1 MNMSQAVSK
10 MLKGSGVKFVFGI
23 PGGGSSADLINT
35 SEDEGIPFILTQ
47 HETSAAI
54 MAGVVGDVTGVPG
67 VCLSTLGPGAL
78 NLCNGLAQA
87 TLDRSPVVAF
97 TDRYGSEL
105 VDLAYRQKIVHGD
118 LFKPFT
124 KLSAGLTKANW
135 SEILARGFRMANTPR
150 KGSVHIDFPNDLS
163 QSAVSGEGNPVGP
176 VEFWPEVNAKRLTS
190 GLERICKAKRPVVI
204 VGLGIGAAK
213 PEVYSQLKRFV
224 EKFNIPVFKTAK
236 VKGSLPDTHPWS
248 LGVFMG
254 GNLEQPVIEKSDL
267 LIVIGLDPVELLP
280 KKWSYR
286 QPIVYIDM
294 VPNTEE
300 SYHADIELVGEIGS
314 TLQRLNDESLDGE
327 SDWQSEEVRSY
338 RENTKAVLTFKVDG
352 LSAVQVI
359 HTTREAT
366 PKEALLTIDVGANK
380 LLVIELWDAYMPGSF
395 FMSNGLATMGYAL
408 PAALA
413 LQLLHPDRKVV
424 SLCGDGGFM
433 MRLPELAT
441 AMRYKLPIVIVVFSD
456 GRLSLIDVKEL
467 KKGYPMPRGTDFTR
481 PNYCDL
487 GKSFGIPTW
496 SAGTDE
502 ELRGAL
508 IAAFNSNDDLP
519 KLIEA
524 RIDPS
529 SYPRQFDAV
538 REL

>member
-10 MLKGSGVKFVFGI
+10 MLKGSGVRFIFGI

-97 TDRYGSEL
+97 TDRYGAEL

-124 KLSAGLTKANW
+124 KLSVGLTKTNW
-135 SEILARGFRMANTPR
+135 SEMLARGFRMANTPR
-150 KGSVHIDFPNDLS
+150 KGAVHIDFPNDLS
-163 QSAVSGEGNPVGP
+163 QSAVSWQGNHLGR
-176 VEFWPEVNAKRLTS
+176 EESWPEVNAKRLKS
-190 GLERICKAKRPVVI
+190 GLERICRAKRPVVI
-204 VGLGIGAAK
+204 VGLGIAAAK
-213 PEVYSQLKRFV
+213 PEAYGGLTRFV
-224 EKFNIPVFKTAK
+224 ERFHVPVFKTAK
-236 VKGSLPDTHPWS
+236 AKGSLPDNHPWS

-300 SYHADIELVGEIGS
+300 NYHADIELVGEIAS
-314 TLQRLNDESLDGE
+314 TLMRLNDEGLDGQ

-338 RENTKAVLTFKVDG
+338 RENTRGVLIFKVGG
-352 LSAVQVI
+352 LSAIQVI
-359 HTTREAT
+359 DTTRELT
-366 PKEALLTIDVGANK
+366 PEEALLTIDVGANK
-380 LLVIELWDAYMPGSF
+380 LLAIELWDAYTPGSF

-413 LQLLHPDRKVV
+413 LQLLHPERKVV
-424 SLCGDGGFM
+424 TLCGDGGFM

-441 AMRYKLPIVIVVFSD
+441 AVRYRLPIVIVVFSD

-467 KKGYPMPRGTDFTR
+467 KKGYPVPRGTDFTR
-481 PNYCDL
+481 PSYCGL
-487 GKSFGIPTW
+487 GKSFGIPAW
-496 SAGTDE
+496 SVGTDR
-502 ELRGAL
+502 ELREAL
-508 IAAFNSNDDLP
+508 IAAFASNDGLP

-529 SYPRQFDAV
+529 SYPQQFDAV

>member
-1 MNMSQAVSK
+1 MNMSEAVSK
-10 MLKGSGVKFVFGI
+10 TLKNSGVKFMFGL

-35 SEDEGIPFILTQ
+35 SEDEGIRFILTQ

-87 TLDRSPVVAF
+87 TLDRSPVLAF

-105 VDLAYRQKIVHGD
+105 VDLAYRQKINHRD
-118 LFKPFT
+118 LFKPIT
-124 KLSAGLTKANW
+124 KLSFGLTKSNW
-135 SEILARGFRMANTPR
+135 SHMLARGLRVANTPR

-163 QSAVSGEGNPVGP
+163 QAAVSGFGNAVGP
-176 VEFWPEVNAKRLTS
+176 EECWPAVDAGRLKR
-190 GLERICKAKRPVVI
+190 GCERIRGAKRPLLI
-204 VGLGIGAAK
+204 AGLGITAAK
-213 PEVYSQLKRFV
+213 REVYGHLKDV
-224 EKFNIPVFKTAK
+224 AEKLHIPTLTTGK
-236 VKGSLPDTHPWS
+236 VKGSLPEDHPWS

-254 GNLEQPVIEKSDL
+254 GNLEQEIIDKSDL
-267 LIVIGLDPVELLP
+267 LIAVGLDPVELLP
-280 KKWSYR
+280 KKWSYP

-294 VPNTEE
+294 LPNTE
-300 SYHADIELVGEIGS
+300 SVYHADIELVGEISS
-314 TLQRLNDESLDGE
+314 TLEGIHDGCA
-327 SDWQSEEVRSY
+327 DGASEWRTEEIRAY
-338 RENTKAVLTFKVDG
+338 RENTREVLTFEVDG

-359 HTTREAT
+359 RTVREQT

-380 LLVIELWDAYMPGSF
+380 LLVIELWDAHMPGSF

-413 LQLLHPDRKVV
+413 LQLLHPDRRVV

-441 AMRYKLPIVIVVFSD
+441 AMRYRLPVVIVVFSD

-467 KKGYPMPRGTDFTR
+467 KKGYPVPRGTDFTR
-481 PNYCDL
+481 PNYGDL
-487 GKSFGIPTW
+487 GRSFGIPTW
-496 SAGTDE
+496 SVDTEE

-508 IAAFNSNDDLP
+508 TAAFVSNDGLP

-529 SYPRQFDAV
+529 AYPQQFDAV

>member
-1 MNMSQAVSK
+1 M
-10 MLKGSGVKFVFGI
+10 
-23 PGGGSSADLINT
+23 
-35 SEDEGIPFILTQ
+35 
-47 HETSAAI
+47 
-54 MAGVVGDVTGVPG
+54 
-67 VCLSTLGPGAL
+67 
-78 NLCNGLAQA
+78 
-87 TLDRSPVVAF
+87 
-97 TDRYGSEL
+97 
-105 VDLAYRQKIVHGD
+105 
-118 LFKPFT
+118 
-124 KLSAGLTKANW
+124 
-135 SEILARGFRMANTPR
+135 LARGFRVANAPR

-176 VEFWPEVNAKRLTS
+176 EEFWPEVNAKRLKS
-190 GLERICKAKRPVVI
+190 GLERICRAKRPIVI
-204 VGLGIGAAK
+204 IGLGIGAAK
-213 PEVYSQLKRFV
+213 PEVYGELKRFV
-224 EKFNIPVFKTAK
+224 EKFHIPAFKTAK
-236 VKGSLPDTHPWS
+236 AKGSLPDDHSWS

-280 KKWSYR
+280 KKWGYR
-286 QPIVYIDM
+286 QPMVYIDM

-300 SYHADIELVGEIGS
+300 NYHADIELVGEIS
-314 TLQRLNDESLDGE
+314 ATLMGLNDEGLEGG
-327 SDWQSEEVRSY
+327 SDWRTEEIRSY
-338 RENTKAVLTFKVDG
+338 RENTREVLAFKVDG

-359 HTTREAT
+359 HITRELT

-413 LQLLHPDRKVV
+413 LQLLHPERKVV

-467 KKGYPMPRGTDFTR
+467 KKGYPVPRGTDFTR

-487 GKSFGIPTW
+487 GKSFGIPAW
-496 SAGTDE
+496 SVDTRE

-508 IAAFNSNDDLP
+508 VAALNSNDGLP

-529 SYPRQFDAV
+529 SYPQQFDAV

>member
-10 MLKGSGVKFVFGI
+10 MLKRSGVQFMFGI

-67 VCLSTLGPGAL
+67 VALSTLGPGAL

-124 KLSAGLTKANW
+124 KLSAGLTKTNW
-135 SEILARGFRMANTPR
+135 SEMLARGFRVANTPR

-163 QSAVSGEGNPVGP
+163 QSAVSGEGNPIGP
-176 VEFWPEVNAKRLTS
+176 EEFWPEVSAKRLKA
-190 GLERICKAKRPVVI
+190 GLERIRGAKRPVII

-213 PEVYSQLKRFV
+213 PEVYGQLKRFV
-224 EKFNIPVFKTAK
+224 ERFQIPVFKTAK
-236 VKGSLPDTHPWS
+236 VKGSLPDNHPWS

-254 GNLEQPVIEKSDL
+254 GNLEQPVIDKSDL

-280 KKWSYR
+280 KKWGYR
-286 QPIVYIDM
+286 QPIVYIDT

-300 SYHADIELVGEIGS
+300 TYHADIELVGDIS
-314 TLQRLNDESLDGE
+314 ATLTRLNDEGLDGG
-327 SDWQSEEVRSY
+327 SAWRTEEVRSY
-338 RENTKAVLTFKVDG
+338 RENTKAVLAFKVEG
-352 LSAVQVI
+352 LS
-359 HTTREAT
+359 
-366 PKEALLTIDVGANK
+366 ALLTIDVGANK

-467 KKGYPMPRGTDFTR
+467 KKGYPVPRGTDFTR

-487 GKSFGIPTW
+487 GRSFGIPAW
-496 SAGTDE
+496 SANTDE

-508 IAAFNSNDDLP
+508 VAAFNSDDGLP

-529 SYPRQFDAV
+529 SYPQQFDAV

>member
-10 MLKGSGVKFVFGI
+10 MLKRSGVRFMFGI

-97 TDRYGSEL
+97 SDRYGSEL
-105 VDLAYRQKIVHGD
+105 VDLAYRQKIYHGD

-124 KLSAGLTKANW
+124 KLSVGLTKTNW
-135 SEILARGFRMANTPR
+135 SEMLARGFRMANLPR

-176 VEFWPEVNAKRLTS
+176 EEFWPEVSAKRLKS
-190 GLERICKAKRPVVI
+190 GLERICRAKRPVVV
-204 VGLGIGAAK
+204 VGLGIGAAR
-213 PEVYSQLKRFV
+213 PEVYGQLERFV
-224 EKFNIPVFKTAK
+224 ERFRIPTFKTAK

-267 LIVIGLDPVELLP
+267 MIVIGLDPVELLP

-286 QPIVYIDM
+286 QPIVYVDT
-294 VPNTEE
+294 VPNAEE
-300 SYHADIELVGEIGS
+300 NYHAEIELVGEIAS
-314 TLQRLNDESLDGE
+314 TLQKLSDEGLDGD
-327 SDWQSEEVRSY
+327 SDWRTEEIHTY
-338 RENTKAVLTFKVDG
+338 RENTREALAFPVDG
-352 LSAVQVI
+352 LSAVHVI
-359 HTTREAT
+359 HTTRELT

-380 LLVIELWDAYMPGSF
+380 LLVIELWDAYLPGSF

-413 LQLLHPDRKVV
+413 LQLLHPERKVV

-441 AMRYKLPIVIVVFSD
+441 AMRYKLPIVIIVFSD

-467 KKGYPMPRGTDFTR
+467 KKGYPVPRGTDFTR
-481 PNYCDL
+481 PNYRDL
-487 GKSFGIPTW
+487 GRSFGIPAW
-496 SAGTDE
+496 SADTE
-502 ELRGAL
+502 EGLREAL
-508 IAAFNSNDDLP
+508 VAAFSLNDGLP

-529 SYPRQFDAV
+529 SYPNQFDAV

>member
-10 MLKGSGVKFVFGI
+10 MLKDSGVRFMFGL

-35 SEDEGIPFILTQ
+35 SEDEGIRFILTQ
-47 HETSAAI
+47 HETAAAI

-87 TLDRSPVVAF
+87 TLDRSPVLAF

-105 VDLAYRQKIVHGD
+105 VDLAYRQKINHGD
-118 LFKPFT
+118 LFKPIT
-124 KLSAGLTKANW
+124 KLSFGLTKSNW
-135 SEILARGFRMANTPR
+135 SDMLARGLRVANTPR
-150 KGSVHIDFPNDLS
+150 KGAVHIDFPNDLS
-163 QSAVSGEGNPVGP
+163 QAAVSGAGHAAGSEAS
-176 VEFWPEVNAKRLTS
+176 WPEVGAGRLTA
-190 GLERICKAKRPVVI
+190 GCERIRAAKRPVLI
-204 VGLGIGAAK
+204 AGLGIAAAAK
-213 PEVYSQLKRFV
+213 DVYGHLKQVV
-224 EKFNIPVFKTAK
+224 EKLHIPAFTTGK
-236 VKGSLPDTHPWS
+236 VKGSLPEDHAWS

-254 GNLEQPVIEKSDL
+254 GNLEQEVIDRSDL
-267 LIVIGLDPVELLP
+267 LIAVGLDPVELLP
-280 KKWSYR
+280 KKWNYP

-294 VPNTEE
+294 LPNTPAVYRAEL
-300 SYHADIELVGEIGS
+300 ELVGEISS
-314 TLQRLNDESLDGE
+314 TLEGIRDGCADGASE
-327 SDWQSEEVRSY
+327 WRVEEVRAY
-338 RENTKAVLTFKVDG
+338 RENTREVLAVRVDG

-359 HTTREAT
+359 RTAREQT
-366 PKEALLTIDVGANK
+366 PKEALVTIDVGANK
-380 LLVIELWDAYMPGSF
+380 LLVIELWDAHTPGSF

-413 LQLLHPDRKVV
+413 LQLVHPDRKVV
-424 SLCGDGGFM
+424 SICGDGGFL

-441 AMRYKLPIVIVVFSD
+441 AVRYRLPVVVVVFSD

-467 KKGYPMPRGTDFTR
+467 KKGYPVPRGTDFAR
-481 PNYCDL
+481 PNYGDL
-487 GKSFGIPTW
+487 GRSFGIPTW
-496 SAGTDE
+496 SADTEE

-508 IAAFNSNDDLP
+508 AAAFSSNDGLP

-529 SYPRQFDAV
+529 AYQQQFDAV

>member
-10 MLKGSGVKFVFGI
+10 MLKRSGVKFLFGI

-67 VCLSTLGPGAL
+67 VALSTLGPGAL

-124 KLSAGLTKANW
+124 KLSAGLTKTNW
-135 SEILARGFRMANTPR
+135 PEMLARGFRVANTPR

-163 QSAVSGEGNPVGP
+163 QSVVSGEGNPVGP
-176 VEFWPEVNAKRLTS
+176 EDDWPEVGEKRLKA
-190 GLERICKAKRPVVI
+190 GLERICGAKRPVVI

-213 PEVYSQLKRFV
+213 PEVYGHLKRFV
-224 EKFNIPVFKTAK
+224 ERFHIPLFKTAK

-254 GNLEQPVIEKSDL
+254 GNLEQPVIDKSDL
-267 LIVIGLDPVELLP
+267 LVLIGLDPVELLP
-280 KKWSYR
+280 KKWGYR
-286 QPIVYIDM
+286 QPILYIDS

-300 SYHADIELVGEIGS
+300 TYHAEIELVGEIAS
-314 TLQRLNDESLDGE
+314 TLMRLCDEGLDGR
-327 SDWQSEEVRSY
+327 SDWRTEEIRSY
-338 RENTKAVLTFKVDG
+338 RENTKAVLAFETDG
-352 LSAVQVI
+352 LSAVEVI
-359 HTTREAT
+359 HRTREAT
-366 PKEALLTIDVGANK
+366 PGDALLTIDVGANK
-380 LLVIELWDAYMPGSF
+380 LLVIELWDAYTPGSF
-395 FMSNGLATMGYAL
+395 FMSNGLATMGYAV

-413 LQLLHPDRKVV
+413 LQLLHPGRKVL

-441 AMRYKLPIVIVVFSD
+441 AVRYKLPIVIVVFSD

-467 KKGYPMPRGTDFTR
+467 KKGYPVPRGTDFTR

-487 GKSFGIPTW
+487 GRSFGIPAW
-496 SAGTDE
+496 SAGTGE
-502 ELRGAL
+502 ELREAL
-508 IAAFNSNDDLP
+508 LAAFASTDGLP